1 MIWKPKSIMSNKNIS
16 EVEVSIIVPCYNED
30 LVIAHT
36 HKRLKNELEKLGNK
50 YEIVYVND
58 GSFDKTRKILKEI
71 SGKDADN
78 VKIINFSRNFG
89 HQIAVTAGIDH
100 AIGNAVILIDADLQ
114 DPPELIHDMV
124 RIWKEGYDIV
134 YGQRKQRKGE
144 SKFKLLTA
152 KLFYRLLAYL
162 SDVNIPVDTGDFR
175 LLDRKVVEVLKK
187 MPERDRFIRG
197 MVAWVGFK
205 QFALQYDRD
214 ERLLGESKYPF
225 WKMVAFATD
234 GILSFSVKPLR
245 IATIIGFISSIV
257 AFLGIFYAFIMRFIG
272 DPIEGWTLMFIA
284 IMFLGGVQL
293 ISLGI
298 IGEYIGRTY
307 GESKKRPLYV
317 MDDFHDNE

>member
-1 MIWKPKSIMSNKNIS
+1 MSNKKTR
-16 EVEVSIIVPCYNED
+16 EVEVSIIVPCYNEE

-36 HKRLKNELEKLGNK
+36 HKRLKSELEKLENK

-71 SGKDADN
+71 SGKDTDN

-100 AIGNAVILIDADLQ
+100 ARGNAVILIDADLQ

-144 SKFKLLTA
+144 LKFKLLTA

-162 SDVNIPVDTGDFR
+162 SDVKIPLDTGDFR
-175 LLDRKVVEVLKK
+175 LLDRKVVDVLKK

-205 QFALQYDRD
+205 QFALQYNRD
-214 ERLLGESKYPF
+214 ERLLGESKYTF
-225 WKMVAFATD
+225 WKMLAFATD

-245 IATIIGFISSIV
+245 IATIIGLISSIF
-257 AFLGIFYAFIMRFIG
+257 AFLGVFYAFIMRFIG

-293 ISLGI
+293 VSLGI